1 MYYWFYQVLCM
12 SIITGAAVVILV
24 KETTRIKY
32 NWKMVAAGHMVMPFF
47 AYGIFIKNIP
57 FEKVLSIF
65 GVLVVASIL
74 GFGYDYVRAKYKV
87 AILGAPFLFFLFI
100 GLVNQVFRKIS
111 MNDSILLIGSIL
123 IINILYRISL
133 RKKSIKMP
141 YFANII
147 LLAAFSF
154 VYLTFNGNIHPHQR
168 QYIAIEAN
176 SDEEFYQE
184 LMEEI
189 SKGDEL
195 QIPGF
200 NDMRQGEGVV
210 VYTGDE
216 LERLLEESDEKGAII
231 KEEVIAE
238 EEIEVEQTQAEET
251 QLEETQA
258 EETQVEETIEINYE
272 VPVVESSSLTSP
284 PKVST
289 DYGEL
294 LVTNSDLLD
303 RVNQI
308 ELPYKVQSIYKSYLD
323 EWIYVY
329 DSSEFVVLAYINESG
344 EKFMLMYIDME
355 NGQHAQVN
363 NYGDPG
369 VNPLVELR
377 AHTLNDQSTTYIIIQ
392 RKNYTE
398 VFDLSGKWI
407 NLELGQHAYIAEEI
421 ESIILP

>member
-1 MYYWFYQVLCM
+1 
-12 SIITGAAVVILV
+12 
-24 KETTRIKY
+24 
-32 NWKMVAAGHMVMPFF
+32 
-47 AYGIFIKNIP
+47 
-57 FEKVLSIF
+57 
-65 GVLVVASIL
+65 
-74 GFGYDYVRAKYKV
+74 
-87 AILGAPFLFFLFI
+87 
-100 GLVNQVFRKIS
+100 
-111 MNDSILLIGSIL
+111 
-123 IINILYRISL
+123 
-133 RKKSIKMP
+133 MP

-231 KEEVIAE
+231 KEEVITE

-251 QLEETQA
+251 QL